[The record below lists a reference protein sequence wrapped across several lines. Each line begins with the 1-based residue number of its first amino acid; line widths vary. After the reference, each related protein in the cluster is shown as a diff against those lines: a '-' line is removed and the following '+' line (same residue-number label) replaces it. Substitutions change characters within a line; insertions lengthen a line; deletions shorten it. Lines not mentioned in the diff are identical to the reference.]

1 MGMKYWNVRTNVW
14 RYGNQSTE
22 MWEPKYLNVG
32 MGMWVWECGY
42 GNVGT
47 RVLEMWNQY

>member
-1 MGMKYWNVRTNVW
+1 MGT
-14 RYGNQSTE
+14 
-22 MWEPKYLNVG
+22 WEPKYGNEVLECQNQRMAVWEPKYGNVG
-32 MGMWVWECGY
+32 TKVLECGY